1 MIVIF
6 SLGSF
11 YIIFGIWCSDSRYC
25 TLSVQMQC
33 NILSTSISSAIQG
46 TFWWKFIWCSS
57 VKSIKWNS
65 NALLIYLWKI
75 DRPFLLICSYSGK
88 HPIFSYTRTNNV
100 TQKNKLMLKDVT
112 KLSGVHLHLSIK
124 LRDSW
129 SYTFSMIP
137 LICKD
142 SSFGFVIFQKRA
154 A

>member
-1 MIVIF
+1 MEFDVRIPDIVRYLFKCNAIF
-6 SLGSF
+6 CLHQFHLQCRERFDGNSF
-11 YIIFGIWCSDSRYC
+11 GAAAWRE
-25 TLSVQMQC
+25 L
-33 NILSTSISSAIQG
+33 
-46 TFWWKFIWCSS
+46 
-57 VKSIKWNS
+57 KWNS
-65 NALLIYLWKI
+65 NALFIYLWKI